1 MNGKFTRYFLVL
13 IALTS
18 FMPRGASASGDLFV
32 YPTPPDTMNLLQSR
46 CDFIISRFWDRC
58 NFETAMIHADK
69 FNTAFGDWISI
80 MPMASADSV
89 HASITR
95 LMNRFPKNPEV
106 ALRLATMA
114 EEWVYSD
121 TSQIYS
127 EDIFLPFAQ
136 AARDHKKINKADK
149 ARFARHAKII
159 ESSRLGATVPAVPIV
174 YADGTSG
181 NLDQVTKGSV
191 LLFFNDPDCSEC
203 NLARVRLDIDFNTN
217 ALIDRGELSVVSIY
231 PDEPDAK
238 WKEAAKDFNPKWII
252 CAMPLA
258 DEFFDMQGTPKFIFL
273 DSHHKVLAKD
283 MDINYLLG
291 AFQAAN
297 SLHKK

>member
-1 MNGKFTRYFLVL
+1 MNSKFTRYL
-13 IALTS
+13 ILLIGLMCFS
-18 FMPRGASASGDLFV
+18 PRISAASGDLFV
-32 YPTPPDTMNLLQSR
+32 YPTPPDSMANLQPR
-46 CDFIISRFWDRC
+46 CDYIISRFWDRC

-80 MPMASADSV
+80 MPMASADTV
-89 HASITR
+89 RNSITR
-95 LMNRFPKNPEV
+95 LMKRFPKNPDV
-106 ALRLATMA
+106 ALKLASMA

-149 ARFARHAKII
+149 ARFARSAKII

-174 YADGTSG
+174 YLDGTKG
-181 NLDQVTKGSV
+181 TLDDVTKGSI

-203 NLARVRLDIDFNTN
+203 NIARVRLDIDFNAN
-217 ALIDRGELSVVSIY
+217 ALIDRGELTVVSIY
-231 PDEPDAK
+231 PEAADPK
-238 WKEAAKDFNPKWII
+238 WKEAAKDFNSKWVV
-252 CAMPLA
+252 CAMPDA
-258 DEFFDMQGTPKFIFL
+258 DEFFDMQGTPKFVFL
-273 DSHHKVLAKD
+273 DSHHRVLAKD
-283 MDINYLLG
+283 MDIDYLLG

-297 SLHKK
+297 SLHK